1 MVRRTDRTNHRYRLT
16 TTRLG
21 RSWSP
26 GMRTNFDALV
36 RIYLDVRIPWLNS
49 VAQMDSTRL
58 ATADG
63 ASPAGR

>member
-1 MVRRTDRTNHRYRLT
+1 
-16 TTRLG
+16 
-21 RSWSP
+21 
-26 GMRTNFDALV
+26 MRTNFDALV